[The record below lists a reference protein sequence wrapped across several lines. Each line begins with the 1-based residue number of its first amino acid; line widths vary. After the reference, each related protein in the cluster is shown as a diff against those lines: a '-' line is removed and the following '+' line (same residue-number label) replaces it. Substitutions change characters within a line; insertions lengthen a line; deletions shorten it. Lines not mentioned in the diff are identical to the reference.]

1 MKISIHQP
9 NFFPWVGYFE
19 KINNSDT
26 FLFLDDTFVTNNLD
40 FLNRSYFINL
50 KLIIIRETPTLF
62 LVFQY

>member
-40 FLNRSYFINL
+40 FLNRSYFISNGN
-50 KLIIIRETPTLF
+50 KKF
-62 LVFQY
+62 FCFS